1 MGWSSKIPP
10 IPPLSPLRLKATRG
24 EARGAST
31 PAGLGASP
39 DKGRLGGVLVVLF
52 VLIGIFGGVHVA
64 QADPH
69 AVFYTA
75 IGQQQLFYNVLA
87 ALDQADYVE
96 TQYAREQLVEKRAK
110 EQAEPPFRDEEFPL
124 TEATKVGQETTSITD
139 PGIADILTRLITLEG
154 TDLYND
160 QLVREF
166 GAESGRRNSTSEL
179 LRTLCDYGLGFKDCE
194 FDTTSM
200 SAAKIEDY
208 RRGAIVKDPLEWNLR
223 PVIDGVLAAFL
234 SGTEADRQERLKRFK
249 KTEGE
254 IMPMAYSPTIAKWR
268 EEINKSPDAALKTE
282 MLDRMLIDVAS
293 VYVPPDFEFPYG
305 NFKVSTAPDSY
316 RETVV
321 DCAPK
326 SASDPSE
333 IECLENAASNVL
345 FAPMMAH
352 EIAAAAQGRIAAQQK
367 IMEEQGLLADV
378 TLKSSKYG
386 LLGESP
392 PSSINNPEELSVLV
406 KNPVAVRA
414 ADVYS
419 LPNALALL
427 DTSQQ
432 ASALA
437 GLDKPGSKQ
446 LVERGSGSS
455 SPGSSP
461 GNVQGLQ
468 ATVAGTGLNLFG
480 LDPRYDEAK
489 EPTSPSANLIAG
501 HLEQGAVQT
510 LRVLTAG
517 NFRKTPGV
525 GVPVCG
531 YTCY

>member
-1 MGWSSKIPP
+1 MRQ
-10 IPPLSPLRLKATRG
+10 RLNNIITAALVVAVVG
-24 EARGAST
+24 
-31 PAGLGASP
+31 AGL
-39 DKGRLGGVLVVLF
+39 VLTTRT
-52 VLIGIFGGVHVA
+52 A
-64 QADPH
+64 KADPH
-69 AVFYTA
+69 AMFYTA

-110 EQAEPPFRDEEFPL
+110 EQAQPPFKDEEFPL

-194 FDTTSM
+194 FDTTGKTAPEI
-200 SAAKIEDY
+200 AAMEDY
-208 RRGAIVKDPLEWNLR
+208 RRGAVVKDPLEWNMR
-223 PVIDGVLAAFL
+223 PITDGVLAAFL
-234 SGTEADRQERLKRFK
+234 SGTEEDKQERLKRWEK
-249 KTEGE
+249 AADGGE
-254 IMPMAYSPTIAKWR
+254 VMPMAYSPTIAKWR
-268 EEINKSPDAALKTE
+268 EAVKGNDKLTK
-282 MLDRMLIDVAS
+282 MLDRVLIDAAS
-293 VYVPPDFEFPYG
+293 VYLPPDFEFPYE
-305 NFKVSTAPDSY
+305 NFKVSTAPGSY
-316 RETVV
+316 GETVV
-321 DCAPK
+321 DCVPK
-326 SASDPSE
+326 SEGDPSQ
-333 IECLENAASNVL
+333 IDCLENTANSVL
-345 FAPMMAH
+345 FAPIMVQ
-352 EIAAAAQGRIAAQQK
+352 EIAAAAHGRIAAQQK
-367 IMEEQGLLADV
+367 MMEEQGLLADV
-378 TLKSSKYG
+378 ALKSSKFNPAATG
-386 LLGESP
+386 SSPTGDLG
-392 PSSINNPEELSVLV
+392 ELSVVV
-406 KNPVAVRA
+406 KNPVAVRV

-437 GLDKPGSKQ
+437 GLDKPGSQQ
-446 LVERGSGSS
+446 LVERASQEQESEGGS
-455 SPGSSP
+455 
-461 GNVQGLQ
+461 VYGLQ
-468 ATVAGTGLNLFG
+468 SSVAGTGLNLFG
-480 LDPRYDEAK
+480 LDPRYDDPK

-501 HLEQGAVQT
+501 HLEQGAVQA